1 MGRGVPKAVI
11 EMLAAVPLLSTCNKN
26 ELRQIAGLGTK
37 LEVRDGEL
45 LTRQGRP
52 AREFFLVLEGQAS
65 CSVDGHEVARFGAGD
80 YFGEMAL
87 LDGGPRHATVIAEGP
102 MDVLVL
108 ETREFWGLLDAAP
121 SIPKKLLVALARRE
135 RANATIHS

>member
-1 MGRGVPKAVI
+1 MARGVPKAVI
-11 EMLAAVPLLSTCNKN
+11 EMLAAVPLLSACSKQ

-37 LEVRDGEL
+37 IKMRDGEV
-45 LTRQGRP
+45 LTKQGRP
-52 AREFFLVLEGQAS
+52 GREFFLVLDGRAS
-65 CSVDGHEVARFGAGD
+65 CSVNAIEVASFGPGD

-87 LDGGPRHATVIAEGP
+87 LDQGPRYATVTAEGP

-121 SIPKKLLVALARRE
+121 SIAKKLLVALAQRA
-135 RANATIHS
+135 RANATMRS